1 MPLKVAFWNI
11 NTGEGSYK
19 DRLKAFENWC
29 GNAAPDLL
37 ILEEVSHTLED
48 RIETLTGMKGV
59 VSVETLTKKRKRSTK
74 QLWGL
79 QKSGLDFKGKALRL
93 PSLTAIRMC
102 VKVTSSTYGFSVW
115 GIHANA
121 SRRGG
126 RTAVAYADAYLKKN
140 VKNLIGGDLNC
151 ALSYTQNNLSHSDVT
166 PPKSWQ
172 NNTLLFSQWK
182 SSFGSTVTIPDTS
195 LHLQNKDCGFTVPTP
210 NPNGVIDYVISGNSR
225 TVTALP
231 NCVSEDEWVAILKN
245 FDHCPVLYS
254 VT

>member
-29 GNAAPDLL
+29 GNAVPDLL

-48 RIETLTGMKGV
+48 RIETLTGMKAV

-79 QKSGLDFKGKALRL
+79 QKDGLDFKGTALRL
-93 PSLTAIRMC
+93 PDLTAIRMC

-121 SRRGG
+121 SYKGG
-126 RTAVAYADAYLKKN
+126 RTAVDYADIYLQSN
-140 VKNLIGGDLNC
+140 VKNLVGGDFNC
-151 ALSYTQNNLSHSDVT
+151 PIFYTQNNLSYSDVT
-166 PPKSWQ
+166 PPQSWQ

-182 SSFGSTVTIPDTS
+182 KDFGKKVSIPDTS
-195 LHLQNKDCGFTVPTP
+195 LHLQNKDCGLTIPKP
-210 NPNGVIDYVISGNSR
+210 NPGGVIDYVLSGNGR